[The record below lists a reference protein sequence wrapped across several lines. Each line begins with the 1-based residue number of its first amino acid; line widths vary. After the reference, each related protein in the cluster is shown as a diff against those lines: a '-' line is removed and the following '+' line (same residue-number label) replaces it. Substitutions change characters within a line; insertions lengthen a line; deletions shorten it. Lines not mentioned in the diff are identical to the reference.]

1 MGAITCT
8 PIFKA
13 WVQGEGHLVLIL
25 RRSRQS
31 GSMPD
36 RWQIYM
42 CLSYIS
48 IVVYFLSAVVAHA
61 PIMLLN
67 TLHIGHDTI

>member
-13 WVQGEGHLVLIL
+13 WVQGEGYLVLIL

-31 GSMPD
+31 GSRPD
-36 RWQIYM
+36 KLANIY
-42 CLSYIS
+42 
-48 IVVYFLSAVVAHA
+48 VFFLCFDNCVFPVSRGRAR
-61 PIMLLN
+61 
-67 TLHIGHDTI
+67 T